1 MNPNKTQ
8 AHFEL
13 FKSKSMVLIFLML
26 FVTFPLFA
34 QTTIYSNSASGN
46 DSTGD
51 GTSSNPY
58 KTFHKAYTEASSGD
72 TINLTGTFTW
82 TDADETGD
90 TTTNGYTL
98 EKDLIIEGQG
108 PSNTII
114 QAATESNTADRRIFT
129 ATSTS
134 AFNALSIKNLTI
146 KNGVSTSEDNTSGG
160 ILVKTTTSN
169 YVFELNVSNCL
180 IEANRINSFSSGNG
194 FSGGGLAFS
203 GYAYGTINIDKTTF
217 KNNYAYVRSYGA
229 GGLYIG
235 QSANVTLTQCTF
247 EGNYGKSNFANNWYG
262 TSGALN
268 IYRNSSLKMTNCTF
282 YNNTSDGTS
291 GAILLYKNTAHLTN
305 NTIVENKNESTGVS
319 GGLSLQEPTQT
330 FLKNNIV
337 ANNLDN
343 GLSNDFN
350 SSSVVSSGGHN
361 IIETFNNLTTT
372 SNDITGNQ
380 VNLFGTGVSNT
391 PILDENDSLNE
402 TKTIKLISGSIA
414 INAGDTNSN
423 NLVSIPDK
431 DQRGI
436 SRIGTPDIG
445 AYEYDGPNS
454 FLNSLTVSSGTLSET
469 FDYATTT
476 YNLTVPSTVT
486 SLTVSATSF
495 DASASI
501 SSGGSSANGV
511 LSKTYSLVSGTNTIT
526 FLVTASDSSST
537 QTYTLLVE
545 QTEATETNVID
556 FNTTGQLSD
565 KFNGS
570 HSNVSQATTGGLNNS
585 GAVQVSSSSTNVIFT
600 TKQGYTMGPVGSTF
614 EFSAAFKSVWNSGYG
629 GFGFTNE
636 SPKNYNTYAA
646 PSVGLGVSIHG
657 GGYIF
662 SSNTT
667 YDSKRWT
674 SSYSDLLNSGS
685 PDDWYLAEMVITR
698 TTETTFGFNL
708 KIYSLNS
715 DGTKIRSSPDAT
727 QTWSATNTTMANA
740 SVIYS
745 YFSFGGSRIQYF
757 DNYGVNLAG
766 GASYVEE
773 GAPIIGTFS
782 STLISETVSLTAT
795 ISSDNGSAVTENGF
809 VYSSTENNPT
819 ITDNKISIGT
829 GTGTISTTR
838 NSLSSG
844 TYYFRAFA
852 TNANDT
858 SYSAVVSHTIVNT
871 NNAPTNISLSANSI
885 AEGNSIG
892 NTIGAL
898 STTDTDSG
906 DTHSYTLTGTSNY
919 PDNSSFSISGANLQA
934 AAVFDYE
941 TKNSYTI
948 LVETSDGTAT
958 YTKTF
963 TISITD
969 VDEDSD
975 GDGVNDSSDNCPSV
989 ANASQADA
997 DGDGVGDVCD
1007 NAPNVANPSQTDTD
1021 GDGVGDVI
1029 DTDDDNDGVP
1039 DTEDAFPLDASEN
1052 KDTDGDGTGDN
1063 ADPDDDNDGIADS
1076 IDNAP
1081 FTSNP
1086 DQLDSDGDGIGDAVD
1101 TDNDN
1106 DGFSNTDETTCGTDP
1121 LDASDKPLDTDAD
1134 GTPDCIDLDD
1144 DNDGFSDAD
1153 ELICGSNPLDVSDK
1167 PLDTDADEIANC
1179 VDPDDDNDGYLD
1191 GEDAFPLDAS
1201 EWIDTDADGTGNN
1214 ADTDDD
1220 NDGQLDADEISCGS
1234 NPLLASSSALDT
1246 DLDSIPNCVDPDD
1259 DNDGVNDTSD
1269 AFPLDPAEWTDT
1281 DADGIGNNADT
1292 DDDNDGYSDFDELA
1306 CGSDPLD
1313 RFKKPADLDT
1323 DGVPDCLDEDRDGD
1337 GVLNTQDVFPD
1348 DPSES
1353 VDTDGDGLGDNFE
1366 VDDDNDGY
1374 LDIDDAFP
1382 LDPTEWADADGDG
1395 IGDNADTDDNN
1406 DGFEDEVLVASG
1418 VLTPNSS
1425 GMESTW
1431 KIVNMEKYPN
1441 ARVRVYDRNGVEV
1454 LNVRGYK
1461 NDWRGTYK
1469 DSGQMLPAGS
1479 YYYIVDLKTGE
1490 KPLKGWL
1497 YITY

>member
-1 MNPNKTQ
+1 MNPTKTQ
-8 AHFEL
+8 AHFDL
-13 FKSKSMVLIFLML
+13 FKSKSLVLIFLML

-34 QTTIYSNSASGN
+34 QTTVYSNSATGN

-82 TDADETGD
+82 TDTDETGD
-90 TTTNGYTL
+90 DSNGYTIS
-98 EKDLIIEGQG
+98 KDIIIRGSG
-108 PSNTII
+108 SSLATI
-114 QAATESNTADRRIFT
+114 QAATTSNTADRRVFKIPNT
-129 ATSTS
+129 NTVTITQLIIQNGKNNSTS
-134 AFNALSIKNLTI
+134 SD
-146 KNGVSTSEDNTSGG
+146 GGG
-160 ILVKTTTSN
+160 IEILGKANISN
-169 YVFELNVSNCL
+169 SIIRDNVC
-180 IEANRINSFSSGNG
+180 AQG
-194 FSGGGLAFS
+194 SGGGVHVA
-203 GYAYGTINIDKTTF
+203 
-217 KNNYAYVRSYGA
+217 
-229 GGLYIG
+229 
-235 QSANVTLTQCTF
+235 
-247 EGNYGKSNFANNWYG
+247 
-262 TSGALN
+262 GALM
-268 IYRNSSLKMTNCTF
+268 ISNSLITN
-282 YNNTSDGTS
+282 
-291 GAILLYKNTAHLTN
+291 NTAHYKGGGLNRGYYSGSRGTPGSGDLLDIVNCTISHNKVTQTVAYLEGGGVFYRRGSGSITN
-305 NTIVENKNESTGVS
+305 STIVYNSVVNSSGTSTHGIGTGDS
-319 GGLSLQEPTQT
+319 GSMVY
-330 FLKNNIV
+330 LKNNII
-337 ANNLDN
+337 ALN
-343 GLSNDFN
+343 
-350 SSSVVSSGGHN
+350 
-361 IIETFNNLTTT
+361 
-372 SNDITGNQ
+372 ITGNNWGGDLGYRESSGRGLNDQ
-380 VNLFGTGVSNT
+380 GNNIFGKIGYYKNDISVSASSWVDKESGYGGVDGVFEKNDGTTGALF
-391 PILDENDSLNE
+391 LDTTLQDNSTTNGLQTLKITN
-402 TKTIKLISGSIA
+402 SRSIA
-414 INAGDTNSN
+414 INTGSSTINQYI
-423 NLVSIPDK
+423 SIPTN
-431 DQRGI
+431 DQRGV
-436 SRIGTPDIG
+436 SRVGATDIG
-445 AYEYDGPNS
+445 AYEYNGALNAD
-454 FLNSLTVSSGTLSET
+454 LNSLTVSSGTLSET

-570 HSNVSQATTGGLNNS
+570 HSNVSQATTGGINNS

-636 SPKNYNTYAA
+636 SPKSHNTYAA

-667 YDSKRWT
+667 YDSKSWT
-674 SSYSDLLNSGS
+674 SSYRDLLNSGS

-698 TTETTFGFNL
+698 TAETTFGFNL

-715 DGTKIRSSPDAT
+715 DGTKIRSTPDAT

-782 STLISETVSLTAT
+782 STLVSETVSLTAT

-809 VYSSTENNPT
+809 VYSSSENNPT

-892 NTIGAL
+892 DTIGAL

-906 DTHSYTLTGTSNY
+906 DTHTYTLTDTTNY
-919 PDNSSFSISGANLQA
+919 PDNSSFSVSGANLQA

-975 GDGVNDSSDNCPSV
+975 GDGVPNSSDNCPSV

-1029 DTDDDNDGVP
+1029 DPDDDNDGVP

-1076 IDNAP
+1076 LDNAP

-1106 DGFSNTDETTCGTDP
+1106 DGFSNTDETTCGTR
-1121 LDASDKPLDTDAD
+1121 TH
-1134 GTPDCIDLDD
+1134 
-1144 DNDGFSDAD
+1144 
-1153 ELICGSNPLDVSDK
+1153 
-1167 PLDTDADEIANC
+1167 
-1179 VDPDDDNDGYLD
+1179 
-1191 GEDAFPLDAS
+1191 
-1201 EWIDTDADGTGNN
+1201 
-1214 ADTDDD
+1214 
-1220 NDGQLDADEISCGS
+1220 
-1234 NPLLASSSALDT
+1234 
-1246 DLDSIPNCVDPDD
+1246 
-1259 DNDGVNDTSD
+1259 
-1269 AFPLDPAEWTDT
+1269 
-1281 DADGIGNNADT
+1281 
-1292 DDDNDGYSDFDELA
+1292 
-1306 CGSDPLD
+1306 
-1313 RFKKPADLDT
+1313 
-1323 DGVPDCLDEDRDGD
+1323 
-1337 GVLNTQDVFPD
+1337 
-1348 DPSES
+1348 
-1353 VDTDGDGLGDNFE
+1353 
-1366 VDDDNDGY
+1366 
-1374 LDIDDAFP
+1374 
-1382 LDPTEWADADGDG
+1382 
-1395 IGDNADTDDNN
+1395 
-1406 DGFEDEVLVASG
+1406 
-1418 VLTPNSS
+1418 
-1425 GMESTW
+1425 
-1431 KIVNMEKYPN
+1431 
-1441 ARVRVYDRNGVEV
+1441 
-1454 LNVRGYK
+1454 
-1461 NDWRGTYK
+1461 
-1469 DSGQMLPAGS
+1469 
-1479 YYYIVDLKTGE
+1479 
-1490 KPLKGWL
+1490 
-1497 YITY
+1497 